1 MRSLWRIAQTALCEW
16 ENALRSRRALV
27 LLLLYLAAAVLC
39 MNGTISVLGK
49 METELVRVLR
59 LPDSGQAGVVSET
72 LWKSKS
78 FRNMIAA
85 GVDDRLVFEDISKR
99 HPVELLYAWF
109 AFFCAPLLVV
119 LVSGTRVAEDLRTGV
134 ARYMLVRTSRLEWS
148 LGKYAGQALMIA
160 CALAVSAVGAWCVA
174 LYRLPA
180 ATACR
185 LFLPML
191 GWGASAWF
199 YSLAWLGLA
208 LGLSHL
214 TRRHGVRH
222 PGNRCVRGAAAF
234 LPRSRGDPALRRAV
248 GSVADLLHAAGRRG
262 VSPCDARARVFHG
275 RGRRFCQE
283 GRMTG
288 FALETR
294 NLVKRYGRR
303 RVLDGFT
310 LAVPRGAV
318 LGLVG
323 ANGAGKTTWMMTV
336 AGLLRPASGTIDILG
351 GGPFDAA
358 IHAGR
363 LALLPQDSELPLEAT
378 PTGLFYR
385 FGRLQGLSAET
396 ARRSAAEVLKAV
408 NLADRAKSSIRS
420 AHSGDTAP
428 WVSRISCGTP
438 STSRFTSFA

>member
-39 MNGTISVLGK
+39 MNGTITVLGK
-49 METELVRVLR
+49 MENELVRVLR
-59 LPDSGQAGVVSET
+59 LPTSEQTGVVSET

-134 ARYMLVRTSRLEWS
+134 ARYMLVRTTRLEWS

-180 ATACR
+180 ATAAR

-191 GWGASAWF
+191 GWGVSAWY

-214 TRRHGVRH
+214 TRSGMRATAFGILGIGAFEALPLFFPEVEPLLPSGARMGLWRTSFTPQAVAVFHLATLGFAYLTA
-222 PGNRCVRGAAAF
+222 GAAVF
-234 LPRSRGDPALRRAV
+234 CRR
-248 GSVADLLHAAGRRG
+248 
-262 VSPCDARARVFHG
+262 DA
-275 RGRRFCQE
+275 
-283 GRMTG
+283 
-288 FALETR
+288 
-294 NLVKRYGRR
+294 
-303 RVLDGFT
+303 
-310 LAVPRGAV
+310 
-318 LGLVG
+318 
-323 ANGAGKTTWMMTV
+323 
-336 AGLLRPASGTIDILG
+336 
-351 GGPFDAA
+351 
-358 IHAGR
+358 
-363 LALLPQDSELPLEAT
+363 
-378 PTGLFYR
+378 
-385 FGRLQGLSAET
+385 
-396 ARRSAAEVLKAV
+396 
-408 NLADRAKSSIRS
+408 
-420 AHSGDTAP
+420 
-428 WVSRISCGTP
+428 
-438 STSRFTSFA
+438 